1 MTHAQAVERF
11 RRIFGDAPAC
21 VVRAPG
27 RVNLIGDHTD
37 YTGGL
42 VLPLAID
49 RGLWIAAG
57 LNSRDTVDVY
67 SEVFAERASF
77 PLGCDLLGELLR
89 PWVCYVAGVAT
100 LLSERGEA
108 LRGANLWIGGD
119 LDPGAGLSSSAA
131 LEVGS
136 ALALLELAGLSLPR
150 VELAL
155 LCQRAENEF
164 AGSPCGL
171 MDQLC
176 CACAE
181 AGHALLLDCASL
193 EIAQVPLPRDDC
205 RIVVI
210 DSGVRHSVAGA
221 EYATRRQECV
231 RAVEILGRAEPSV
244 KSLRDLPAK
253 PAVPHCDQLG
263 DILTRRVRHAI
274 TENERVRQM
283 AQALRD
289 GDLPR
294 CGTLMLESHASLR
307 DDYEVSCPEL
317 DDIVESVR
325 EVEGVYGARMTGGG
339 FGGCAVAL
347 VRPEAVG
354 ALSVALQREYDPAHA
369 APALVLVV
377 ESSPAAQIAQP

>member
-11 RRIFGDAPAC
+11 RQVFEASPEC
-21 VVRAPG
+21 LVRAPG

-42 VLPLAID
+42 VLPIAID

-57 LNSRDTVDVY
+57 LNSTGTVDIY
-67 SEVFAERASF
+67 SESFAERASF
-77 PLGCDLLGELLR
+77 PLSCELPGELQ
-89 PWVCYVAGVAT
+89 PAWVRYVAGVSA

-108 LRGANLWIGGD
+108 LRGTNLWIGGD

-136 ALALLELAGLSLPR
+136 ALALLELTGSSLPR
-150 VELAL
+150 VELAR

-164 AGSPCGL
+164 AGAPCGL

-176 CACAE
+176 CACAQ

-193 EIAQVPLPRDDC
+193 EIAQIPLPRDDC

-210 DSGVRHSVAGA
+210 DSGVRHSIAGA
-221 EYATRRQECV
+221 EYTTRRQECA
-231 RAVEILGRAEPSV
+231 RALEIIRRAEPKIRSF
-244 KSLRDLPAK
+244 RDLPAK

-263 DILTRRVRHAI
+263 DILTRRVRHVV

-283 AQALRD
+283 AQALRE

-294 CGTLMLESHASLR
+294 CGTLMLESHSSLR
-307 DDYEVSCPEL
+307 DDYQVSCPEL
-317 DDIVESVR
+317 DDLVEIAGG
-325 EVEGVYGARMTGGG
+325 VEGVHGARMTGGG
-339 FGGCAVAL
+339 FGGCVVVLGRAETLQNLPQAL
-347 VRPEAVG
+347 RRDCAPP
-354 ALSVALQREYDPAHA
+354 PAHA
-369 APALVLVV
+369 ATLLVV
-377 ESSPAAQIAQP
+377 QPVGAAELAP